1 MGSRVVWV
9 KQHLGTEN
17 FIRLTVKSL
26 RKAFYNFR
34 EFAISIITNTLIATP
49 MVASKVVR
57 IVSWQVSRQRVA
69 NFATRPRP
77 RWAQARHQSDR
88 WRIGACLRHA
98 GTSAAQAPPRYSRRY
113 HSSIQ
118 RSWGGGQETLRI
130 VPNPLWRKMSCL
142 PGPLTSSQCIPGAQR
157 AAFAAVSPSR
167 NVDQGSAEPPPG
179 RI

>member
-118 RSWGGGQETLRI
+118 RSWGGGARNASNRTESPLAEDVVLTRSTHFKSVHPRSTAGRFCSRI
-130 VPNPLWRKMSCL
+130 SFAERRSR
-142 PGPLTSSQCIPGAQR
+142 QR
-157 AAFAAVSPSR
+157 
-167 NVDQGSAEPPPG
+167 
-179 RI
+179 